1 MRKKI
6 SADRLPEIVFSSVD
20 SQVSQQISKL
30 VRDGQLRK
38 LLPRVYT
45 SNLEDDDA
53 EIVRKNSWLLL
64 SHLFPGSLLSHRSAL
79 EFQPSPEGNLYLT
92 GKNRRVY
99 RWPGLTIKMTD
110 GPGRLEDD
118 HPVFESLYASSLERA
133 CLENLAPSRL
143 VDGEKRIL
151 EQEAIEDRLILI
163 LSTRGEAELNALRD
177 QARAIANQFGWHQ
190 EYEHLNQII
199 SSILSTH
206 PADILTSPLAT
217 AHALGEPYD
226 PHRLHLFQRLI
237 AGLKNYEFPDRPQ
250 KTNDF
255 DRFSLMAFFES
266 YFSNYIEG
274 TTFEVEEAVDII
286 YKGKLIPNR
295 MGDTHDVLGTYQVCN
310 DRFEM
315 RRIPQ
320 DADQLIDFLRERHQI
335 ILQGRPDKNPGV
347 FKEKANRAGSSFF
360 VKPEHFQGTLK
371 MGYKMMQALTDPIA
385 RALYLMFLITEV
397 HPFADGNGR
406 IARIMMNAE
415 LVAHR
420 QSKLLIPTVYREDY
434 ILNLKKLT
442 RQEQADGFI
451 RMMDRAHA
459 FSHWLEPTDF
469 ASLHEQL
476 KRSNAFEESD
486 AAVLIFPQQ

>member
-6 SADRLPEIVFSSVD
+6 PTDRLPEIVFSSGD
-20 SQVSQQISKL
+20 PQVSQQISKL

-45 SNLEDDDA
+45 SNLEDADA
-53 EIVRKNSWLLL
+53 EIVRRNSWLLL
-64 SHLFPGSLLSHRSAL
+64 SHLFPDSLLSHRSAI

-99 RWPGLTIKMTD
+99 RWPGLTIKITD

-133 CLENLAPSRL
+133 CLENLTPSRV
-143 VDGEKRIL
+143 VDGEKRTL
-151 EQEAIEDRLILI
+151 DQEVIEERLILI
-163 LSTRGEAELNALRD
+163 LSTKGEAGLNALRD
-177 QARAIANQFGWHQ
+177 RAREISHQFGWQQ
-190 EYEHLNQII
+190 EFEQLNQII

-206 PADILTSPLAT
+206 PADMLTSPLAT
-217 AHALGEPYD
+217 AQALGEPYD
-226 PHRLHLFQRLI
+226 PNRLQLFQQLI
-237 AGLKNYEFPDRPQ
+237 AGLKNYDFPDRPQ
-250 KTNDF
+250 KTD
-255 DRFSLMAFFES
+255 DYERFSLIAFFES

-274 TTFEVEEAVDII
+274 TTFEVAEAVDII
-286 YKGKLIPNR
+286 YKGKFIPNR
-295 MGDTHDVLGTYQVCN
+295 TGDTHDVLGTYQICN

-320 DADQLIDFLRERHQI
+320 DADQLIDLLRERHRI
-335 ILQGRPDKNPGV
+335 IMQGRPDKNPGV
-347 FKEKANRAGSSFF
+347 FKAKANRAGSSFF
-360 VKPEHFQGTLK
+360 VKPEQVQGTLK
-371 MGYKMMQALTDPIA
+371 MGFKIMQALTDPVA
-385 RALYLMFLITEV
+385 RSLYIMFLVTEV
-397 HPFADGNGR
+397 HPFDDGNGR

-415 LVAHR
+415 LVARR

-442 RQEQADGFI
+442 RQQQTDGFI

-469 ASLHEQL
+469 DSLHEQL

-486 AAVLIFPQQ
+486 AAVLVFSLQ